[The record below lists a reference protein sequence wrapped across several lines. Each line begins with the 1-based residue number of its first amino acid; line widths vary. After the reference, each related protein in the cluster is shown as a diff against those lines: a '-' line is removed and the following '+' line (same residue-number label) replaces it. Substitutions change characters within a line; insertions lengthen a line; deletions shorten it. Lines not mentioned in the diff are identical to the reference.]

1 MVTTALTNTIL
12 QRFFCF
18 LVNIKTTLQLSLL
31 FHYYNKS
38 IYNANVFLE
47 KLFGKKK
54 TTQGMKNEA
63 LLIANKHN
71 NGMSGVIYSL
81 SFFSRRLTTHPLSK
95 EQCGCSTKCTDVT

>member
-1 MVTTALTNTIL
+1 M
-12 QRFFCF
+12 QMCF
-18 LVNIKTTLQLSLL
+18 L
-31 FHYYNKS
+31 KS
-38 IYNANVFLE
+38 FL
-47 KLFGKKK
+47 GKK

-95 EQCGCSTKCTDVT
+95 TQCDCSTKCADVTWVKMKQSFWLNSKCAMNDQTKNW